1 MPYVPK
7 PLDTSRVHLNQQ
19 LSDLIDRLA
28 QNNHEVW
35 ARQRLA
41 DGWQYGPARD
51 DQRKQHP
58 SLIPYEELS
67 DEEKAYDIVMA
78 TELVKAILA
87 LGFQV
92 EKN

>member
-1 MPYVPK
+1 MPYVPN
-7 PLDTSRVHLNQQ
+7 PLDTSRVHLNEQ
-19 LSDLIDRLA
+19 LSELVERLA
-28 QNNHEVW
+28 RNNHEVW
-35 ARQRLA
+35 AHQRIA

-67 DEEKAYDIVMA
+67 DEEKAYDVVMS

-92 EKN
+92 EKD

>member
-1 MPYVPK
+1 MSYVPN